1 MKHAIKVLL
10 LLALVT
16 AGLAACKKT
25 RSGKP
30 KVLVFTKTMGFRHA
44 SIPAGIAAIQKLGA
58 ANGFEVDTT
67 ENADKFNEDTLQQY
81 AAVIFLNTT
90 GDVLN
95 NYQEADFERYIQS
108 GGGYVGVHAAA
119 DTEYEWGWYN
129 HLAGAWFQNHPPGV
143 HKAIV
148 DVVEKSFPATEG
160 LPEKWEHTDEW
171 YNYKDVDTTTTVLL
185 KLDEK
190 SYEGGKMGNN
200 HPISWYHDY
209 DGGRAFY
216 TGLGHTEE
224 SYTDSLFLKHLAGGI
239 KYAIGKNLVLDY
251 SQAKTL
257 RVPSEDRFTKN
268 VLVSGEFFEPTEMA
282 ILPNLDILVAQRRG

>member
-1 MKHAIKVLL
+1 M
-10 LLALVT
+10 
-16 AGLAACKKT
+16 
-25 RSGKP
+25 
-30 KVLVFTKTMGFRHA
+30 LVFTKTAGFHHG
-44 SIPAGIAAIQKLGA
+44 SIPAGIAAIQKLGQE
-58 ANGFEVDTT
+58 NGFEVDTT
-67 ENADKFNEDTLQQY
+67 TNAGKFNEDTLQQY

-95 NYQEADFERYIQS
+95 NYQEADFERYIQA

-148 DVVEKSFPATEG
+148 DVIVKSFPATEG

-171 YNYKDVDTTTTVLL
+171 YNYRNVDTTTTVLL

-190 SYEGGKMGNN
+190 SYEGGTMNGN

-216 TGLGHTEE
+216 TGLGHTDE

-239 KYAIGKNLVLDY
+239 KYAIGKNQVLDY
-251 SQAKTL
+251 SLAKTM
-257 RVPSEDRFTKN
+257 RVP
-268 VLVSGEFFEPTEMA
+268 
-282 ILPNLDILVAQRRG
+282 